1 MFVILFNFITP
12 ISVSLVSLF
21 DEFMS
26 IDGEMLVFLSF
37 LQEFLQHVVHSQR
50 QGGNACKFNN
60 FVGGDEISH
69 DLGIEIKIFWI

>member
-1 MFVILFNFITP
+1 
-12 ISVSLVSLF
+12 
-21 DEFMS
+21 MS